1 MPLLNNTDLA
11 KLDIAYEGQPF
22 VQVEPHSLFST
33 SLDIVYLGA
42 PFVAVQPVATPGLNA
57 YVRVGGSW
65 KRASAMYIR
74 TNGVWT
80 ATTTAST
87 RISGVWKA
95 VANGYDTD
103 AQTYITAVE
112 TVDGEPLETAVRNA
126 INAFV
131 VGCKED
137 GIWTSIKACCILA
150 GARTLAGALVPLVG
164 TAPTNN
170 NFVSADYNR
179 KTGLLGDGSTKNILT
194 NRNSN
199 ADPQDSHHLSIYATA
214 PGQDGA
220 KIHIGAGT
228 SQSGATNIGRYSGN
242 SSLQTRSRCSAL
254 TASAGSGMATG
265 LIALN
270 RASSVN
276 YQRRVA
282 GAETTAT
289 QASQAPL
296 DQIIQVFSSQSSS
309 YSSARIAFYSIGE
322 SLSLALLE
330 ARVTALISACSGAIP

>member
-1 MPLLNNTDLA
+1 MPLPNNADLA
-11 KLDIAYEGQPF
+11 KLDIAYQGQPF
-22 VQVEPHSLFST
+22 VQVEPHSLLST
-33 SLDIVYLGA
+33 SLDIVYFGA

-95 VANGYDTD
+95 VADGYDTD
-103 AQTYITAVE
+103 AQAYITAVE
-112 TVDGEPLETAVRNA
+112 TADGEPLETAVRNA

-170 NFVSADYNR
+170 NFVSEDYNR

-199 ADPQDSHHLSIYATA
+199 ADPQDSYHLSVYTTA
-214 PGQDGA
+214 VGT
-220 KIHIGAGT
+220 ISTRTHIGAGA
-228 SQSGATNIGRYSGN
+228 SVSGSTTIGRTSGSTN
-242 SSLQTRSRCSAL
+242 LQTRNRGSSNTATTGGNQAGL
-254 TASAGSGMATG
+254 TAVS
-265 LIALN
+265 
-270 RASSVN
+270 RASSAN
-276 YQRRVA
+276 YQIRV
-282 GAETTAT
+282 GGNETTAT
-289 QASQAPL
+289 QASQTPI
-296 DQIIQVFSSQSSS
+296 DQIVQVFSTQNTS
-309 YSSARIAFYSIGE
+309 YSNARIAFYSIGE

-330 ARVTALISACSGAIP
+330 ARVTALIAAYAGTIP